1 MQPPRSALDFWQ
13 ELREALALPEFANLK
28 RLCELLEEV
37 IAQLPELEQLAAA
50 GEAIEQMVDLY
61 ALRFH
66 LLMTVWE
73 ESDAVSEDALPVLD
87 VEALEAW
94 ICQSMSVDFDALVE
108 QPCPKAAQLPQRQR
122 KTLSPSDSVVA
133 VVEAEAVLQ
142 MVEEIE
148 ARHHQIIQDL
158 ASEEDPV
165 GWARAITQW
174 MHEHKPNQQVEF
186 GELLRELQMPWVELW
201 LGALLGGF
209 NLEQQG
215 EFYEGEILLRC

>member
-1 MQPPRSALDFWQ
+1 MQPPQSALDFWE
-13 ELREALALPEFANLK
+13 ELRSALTLPESANLK
-28 RLCELLEEV
+28 RLCELLEEA
-37 IAQLPELEQLAAA
+37 IARLPEPEQLAAA

-73 ESDAVSEDALPVLD
+73 ESNNLPEDALPVLD
-87 VEALEAW
+87 VEALETW
-94 ICQSMSVDFDALVE
+94 IRQSMLVDLDALVE
-108 QPCPKAAQLPQRQR
+108 QPRSQRQR
-122 KTLSPSDSVVA
+122 KTPSPIDSVVA

-142 MVEEIE
+142 MVDAIE
-148 ARHHQIIQDL
+148 AQHQGIQDL
-158 ASEEDPV
+158 AGEEDPV
-165 GWARAITQW
+165 GWARAIAQW
-174 MHEHKPNQQVEF
+174 MHEYKPNQQVEF